1 MKLKFYSTALMFAL
15 LGLGTSSTVQGQNI
29 KKEQNTTIKADFSK
43 KGLQLSPDMYGLFFE
58 DINHAADGGLY
69 AELIENRDF
78 EYGKTPEGM
87 SFDNDSTVAN
97 PAGWKNF
104 YRKPSNMF
112 GWMEE
117 KQAGGAGVLSI
128 EETQPVNA
136 ANAHYLKIN
145 KTKKEG
151 FFGVSNDGFWGISA
165 INGEIYQLS
174 FYAKALKGFGG
185 ALTFTL
191 TNSTGK
197 ILASQEVKGIKGEW
211 KKLTASLKST
221 GTDANSKLVVTIKD
235 KGAVCLDLISLFPEK
250 TWKNHGMRS
259 DLAQLLA
266 DMKPS
271 FLRFPGGCVV
281 EGASLENRIQ
291 WKNTIGDLI
300 SRPGRWNIW
309 GYHTTEGLGH
319 HEYLQLCEDLGVQ
332 PMYVVNVGMTCQFR
346 NGTTSGFDKTQEYLQ
361 EALDGIEYAN
371 GPITSKWGA
380 MRAKNGH
387 PAPFNIKYVEIGN
400 ENNGP
405 FYQEVY
411 KIFQTAIKAK
421 YPDII
426 TIANEFVPIND
437 RDYAKHPNVG
447 IEMVDEHYYES
458 PNFFYE
464 NVTKYDNYNRANSPK
479 IYVGEFAVTKG
490 GEGKG
495 SLRAALGEA
504 AFMLGME
511 RNADIVKMTSY
522 APTFVNVHDRAW
534 NPNMLVYNSSQS
546 FGTPSYYALKMFSE
560 NRPDEVIPTMVESP
574 KDSLAAS
581 ANSWKHLVGGFT
593 LGAWNTEVEY
603 KDVKVEKDGQTIF
616 SDDFSAGNSKWTAK
630 QDRWEIKDGTY
641 RNANTTTE
649 AVTAAGKADW
659 TNYTLS
665 LKARKIKGNEGFL
678 IRLLTNENNHL
689 TWNLGGWNNS
699 VHVVQQSVDG
709 NIFDL
714 GNRIPASIETGKWY
728 DLRIEIK
735 DRNVKFFL
743 DGKLQRE
750 EVLRG
755 RFVPSVYATTG
766 VKANGEVIL
775 KIVNPLE
782 IAKNCQIELSNIGTV
797 ESTGELTVLT
807 SGNQSDENSFEQP
820 LRISPKTTKL
830 DQIGKVFNYTCPP
843 GSISI
848 IKLKKK

>member
-1 MKLKFYSTALMFAL
+1 MKLKFYSFILGIAL
-15 LGLGTSSTVQGQNI
+15 LGLGANLQLRAQST
-29 KKEQNTTIKADFSK
+29 KKEQITTIKADFSQ
-43 KGLQLSPDMYGLFFE
+43 KGLQLSPHIYGLFFE

-78 EYGKTPEGM
+78 EYGKIPEGM
-87 SFDNDSTVAN
+87 SFDNDSTIAN
-97 PAGWKNF
+97 PAGWKNR
-104 YRKPSNMF
+104 YIKPTNLF
-112 GWMEE
+112 GWNEVKE
-117 KQAGGAGVLSI
+117 TGAEGSISI
-128 EETQPVNA
+128 ENAQPVNA
-136 ANAHYLKIN
+136 ANPHYLKIN
-145 KTKKEG
+145 VTKADG
-151 FFGVSNDGFWGISA
+151 AYGVSNDGFWGIS
-165 INGEIYQLS
+165 IVDGQNYQLS
-174 FYAKALKGFGG
+174 IYAKSSKNLKG

-191 TNSTGK
+191 ISSSGK
-197 ILASQEVKGIKGEW
+197 ILASQEIKGITSEW
-211 KKLTASLKST
+211 KKLTTSLKAT
-221 GTDANSKLVVTIKD
+221 GTDANSKLVITSKS
-235 KGAVCLDLISLFPEK
+235 KGAVYLDMVSLFPEK
-250 TWKNHGMRS
+250 TWKNHGLRT

-281 EGASLENRIQ
+281 EGAALDNRIQ

-300 SRPGRWNIW
+300 SRPGRWNMW
-309 GYHTTEGLGH
+309 GYHTTEGMGH

-346 NGTTSGFDKTQEYLQ
+346 NGVTSGYEKTQDYLQ

-380 MRAKNGH
+380 LRAKNGH
-387 PAPFNIKYVEIGN
+387 PEPFNIKYVEIGN

-421 YPDII
+421 YPNII
-426 TIANEFVPIND
+426 TIADEFVPIND

-447 IEMVDEHYYES
+447 LEMVDEHYYES

-479 IYVGEFAVTKG
+479 IYIGEFAVTKG
-490 GEGKG
+490 GEGQG
-495 SLRAALGEA
+495 TLRAALGEA
-504 AFMLGME
+504 AYMLGME
-511 RNADIVKMTSY
+511 RNADIVKMASY

-546 FGTPSYYALKMFSE
+546 FGTPSYYAIKMFSE
-560 NRPDEVIPTMVESP
+560 NRPDEVLPTTVDSP
-574 KDSLAAS
+574 KDTVSAA
-581 ANSWKHLVGGFT
+581 ANLWKHLSGGFT

-603 KDVKVEKDGQTIF
+603 KDVKVEKNGQTIF
-616 SDDFSAGNSKWTAK
+616 SDDFSAGSSKWNVR
-630 QDRWEIKDGTY
+630 QDKWEVKDGTY
-641 RNANTTTE
+641 RNANTVTE
-649 AVTAAGKADW
+649 AVSAAGNADW
-659 TNYTLS
+659 KDYTLS

-678 IRLLTNENNHL
+678 IRLLTNENNSI

-735 DRNVKFFL
+735 DRHVKFFL

-750 EVLRG
+750 EILRG
-755 RFVPSVYATTG
+755 RFIPSVYATTG
-766 VKANGEVIL
+766 IKANGEVII

-782 IAKNCQIELSNIGTV
+782 VTKNCQIELSNIGNV
-797 ESTGELTVLT
+797 DENGELTVLT
-807 SGNQSDENSFEQP
+807 SGNQSDENSFDQP
-820 LRISPKTTKL
+820 QRISPKTTKL
-830 DQIGKVFNYTCPP
+830 DHLGKVFNFTCPP

-848 IKLKKK
+848 LKLKKK